1 MEDFFGSFI
10 GKSIRWLFFIP
21 LSLISGLLAKLC
33 IAWARYD
40 AWSEYMIEIIPTHI
54 ISNGVETAVSV
65 YVCYLI
71 VPNYRTLV
79 TRITTSILLL
89 FPAFSL
95 IMSAF
100 RHPMFIEIPFLP
112 ETGYIDEV
120 SLLGMI
126 TSVVVGVYSLIYIS
140 DFD

>member
-54 ISNGVETAVSV
+54 ISNGVATAVSV
-65 YVCYLI
+65 YV
-71 VPNYRTLV
+71 
-79 TRITTSILLL
+79 LLL